1 MAIVDVNVG
10 TLQYSGYIAYGTWTY
25 SNNAQLV
32 DLTGGVPASPPSFR
46 VAFAVPTEI
55 TDFGVMGE
63 FKGYCGW
70 TAPVKAADNE
80 SLACNGGWHLQL
92 GLL

>member
-1 MAIVDVNVG
+1 
-10 TLQYSGYIAYGTWTY
+10 LEWWW
-25 SNNAQLV
+25 
-32 DLTGGVPASPPSFR
+32 
-46 VAFAVPTEI
+46 
-55 TDFGVMGE
+55 E